1 MNGNTCSLSARK
13 AALRKTARTWSSCCE
28 ITYTGKAMVK
38 WSPVCGQISVHLWE
52 SPELNTD
59 TGLPVQNCS
68 ESGINT
74 WRTKTDRLL
83 LFLFHC
89 QLSAVLIIFSV
100 KLLLHTSQY
109 TIHIQFILC
118 ITRRQNQSIIL
129 RETAQVFFSTPFRL
143 QTKGNNF
150 WQLMSKFK
158 IKHR

>member
-89 QLSAVLIIFSV
+89 QLSAVLSV

-109 TIHIQFILC
+109 TYSLFSAWLEDK
-118 ITRRQNQSIIL
+118 TRVSSSERLL
-129 RETAQVFFSTPFRL
+129 RFFFQLPFA
-143 QTKGNNF
+143 
-150 WQLMSKFK
+150 FK
-158 IKHR
+158 PKATIFDN